1 LLPRPEGAKILKK
14 KNTEG
19 FTLIELMIVVG
30 IIGILAAIAIPNFLS
45 YRRQANNSLAES
57 DVGNAY
63 VCAQGYFSD
72 YPFEA
77 VNSVAI
83 LRSYGFMQ
91 TANVSVSPSGTQS
104 TLQIVTYHSSGNR
117 TYTAT
122 SIGAIYH

>member
-1 LLPRPEGAKILKK
+1 MLKK
-14 KNTEG
+14 NAHG

-30 IIGILAAIAIPNFLS
+30 IIGVLAAIAIPNFLS

-63 VCAQGYFSD
+63 IVAQGYFSD
-72 YPFEA
+72 HPFQP

-83 LRSYGFMQ
+83 LRAYGFMQ
-91 TANVSVSPSGTQS
+91 TADVTVSPSGTQS
-104 TLQIVTYHSSGNR
+104 TLQIVTYHTSGNR